1 MAIHR
6 GPDIA
11 PYDPGRARKRWPTVR
26 NLPHPNTHIEF
37 SNGPRRGVH
46 RQQMVVERKLGR
58 TATDLV
64 GLGGSVSMA
73 YAEGEEGEE
82 EQEERPPSPRPQDD
96 NLLQGVDDVVQV
108 PDQLSVSTSDSEAG
122 D

>member
-1 MAIHR
+1 
-6 GPDIA
+6 
-11 PYDPGRARKRWPTVR
+11 
-26 NLPHPNTHIEF
+26 
-37 SNGPRRGVH
+37 
-46 RQQMVVERKLGR
+46 MVVERKLGR

-96 NLLQGVDDVVQV
+96 NLLQGVEDVVQV